1 MRMTMTAADV
11 VEILGWLGAASA
23 DVWLDGG
30 WGVDALVGEQTREHE
45 DLDLIVR
52 DAHEPRMREVL
63 ATHGFTQ
70 VGGVPQFFV
79 LADEGGRKGGSS
91 PGLV

>member
-11 VEILGWLGAASA
+11 VEILGWLGTASV

-30 WGVDALVGEQTREHE
+30 WGVDALVGEQTREHN

-52 DAHEPRMREVL
+52 DAPARGGDGSCSDAGRIWPVC
-63 ATHGFTQ
+63 AWAGAYTTQ
-70 VGGVPQFFV
+70 
-79 LADEGGRKGGSS
+79 R
-91 PGLV
+91 